1 MNIEPDK
8 ATRYQTCRVE
18 FEHTCSRFAVH
29 YGYKGRSQVQVR
41 LDGEEVYLSVHD
53 ESRYP
58 DRTISVSVPFELFA
72 EKLPEFIRHL
82 QAVREVGND
91 SRRA

>member
-1 MNIEPDK
+1 MSIEPDK
-8 ATRYQTCRVE
+8 TTRYQACQVE

-41 LDGEEVYLSVHD
+41 LDGEEVYLSVYD

-82 QAVREVGND
+82 LAVRGVSGE
-91 SRRA
+91 

>member
-1 MNIEPDK
+1 VSGEPDTTK
-8 ATRYQTCRVE
+8 RYQACRVE
-18 FEHTCSRFAVH
+18 FEHTCNRFAVH

-53 ESRYP
+53 EARYP
-58 DRTISVSVPFELFA
+58 DRLVSVSVPFELFA

-82 QAVREVGND
+82 QAVRGVSGE
-91 SRRA
+91 